1 MDNASNNQS
10 SKQLLRGVAG
20 TLAVAALGV
29 TLIRLYAI
37 SKTGAWQPDP
47 FFQFMR
53 LMFPLSVALIFGYVA
68 WKGKLPF
75 MEKKDQSPG
84 H

>member
-1 MDNASNNQS
+1 MDNASKNQS
-10 SKQLLRGVAG
+10 NKQLLRGVAG
-20 TLAVAALGV
+20 ALAIAALGV

-37 SKTGAWQPDP
+37 SKTGVWQPDP
-47 FFQFMR
+47 FFQIMR

-75 MEKKDQSPG
+75 MEKKDQQQG

>member
-1 MDNASNNQS
+1 MDNTTNNQS

-20 TLAVAALGV
+20 ALAVAALGV

-37 SKTGAWQPDP
+37 SKTGVWQPDP
-47 FFQFMR
+47 FFHFMR
-53 LMFPLSVALIFGYVA
+53 LIFPLSVALIFGYVA

-75 MEKKDQSPG
+75 MENKDQSRD